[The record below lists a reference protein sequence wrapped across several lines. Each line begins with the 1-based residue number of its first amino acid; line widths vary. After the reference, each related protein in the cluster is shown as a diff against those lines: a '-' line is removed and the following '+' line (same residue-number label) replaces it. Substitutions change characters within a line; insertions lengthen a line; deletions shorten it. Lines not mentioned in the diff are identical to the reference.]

1 MSQMPTD
8 APMSASRLAGDL
20 LFVSGQV
27 GHDHSGR
34 PLESFEA
41 QARAAIEAL
50 GALLTD
56 AGANYEDVVR
66 TTVYLTSQN
75 YFAQMNSIY
84 REYFAAPF
92 PTRSTVVAQ
101 LAADGFVFEID
112 AIAVM
117 RRSVA
122 DSV

>member
-1 MSQMPTD
+1 MPQKPAD
-8 APMSASRLAGDL
+8 VPMSDWRLAGDL

-27 GHDHSGR
+27 GHDSSGR

-50 GALLTD
+50 GRLLRD
-56 AGANYEDVVR
+56 AGADFENVVR
-66 TTVYLTSQN
+66 TTVFLTSQDE
-75 YFAQMNSIY
+75 FPQMNSIY

-112 AIAVM
+112 AIAVVP
-117 RRSVA
+117 RSIA
-122 DSV
+122 DSL